1 LLVEIHPA
9 RQEITLLAAGVVL
22 VLLVE
27 VLQTQAAQE
36 ETVALAFLPVSL
48 AQQPIT
54 AVAVV
59 AVQVM
64 WERLVL
70 VAWAAAVMVE
80 CLI

>member
-1 LLVEIHPA
+1 LLVEIPPVRQATTPLAVVAVLA
-9 RQEITLLAAGVVL
+9 RLAVVP
-22 VLLVE
+22 
-27 VLQTQAAQE
+27 QIQAAQE

-64 WERLVL
+64 
-70 VAWAAAVMVE
+70 
-80 CLI
+80 